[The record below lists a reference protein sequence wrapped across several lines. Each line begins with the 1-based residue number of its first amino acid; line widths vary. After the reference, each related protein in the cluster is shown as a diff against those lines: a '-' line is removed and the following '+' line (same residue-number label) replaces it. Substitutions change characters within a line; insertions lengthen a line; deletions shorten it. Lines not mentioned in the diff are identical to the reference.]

1 MTNPK
6 RNWLKGAFQPAMKR
20 LPDLKTP
27 TTDAQPVA
35 GANMSLIRFVK
46 FTAA

>member
-6 RNWLKGAFQPAMKR
+6 RKWLKGAFQRAMKR
-20 LPDLKTP
+20 IPYFKIP
-27 TTDAQPVA
+27 ATDAPIVA

-46 FTAA
+46 FTAT